1 MIGRNGGNL
10 GCEAGGRGNTKP
22 EVGEKIP
29 GQEDEDERFGA
40 KFVSKQKKSLIR
52 KKRKISE
59 LSKIIKTYFW
69 RHPTDSIFFRKCSG
83 LLPTG
88 WLGGRGTRL

>member
-1 MIGRNGGNL
+1 MQWER
-10 GCEAGGRGNTKP
+10 EAGGRGKHQP

-52 KKRKISE
+52 KERKISE